1 MGRNRRASRTRGC
14 TITETQI
21 AWGNNR
27 QNGIT
32 MCEELKAA
40 LELQKEL
47 GNVDTTKGAIMLF
60 KAAANSMAKMSAAMK
75 EHIEEADKK
84 WDKLAADI
92 QDLKASFEEYK
103 TDATKYRLIVEI
115 FKALFGTTKRSIM
128 TLIYFA
134 FIMGAI
140 HLKDILPILTSL
152 AQ

>member
-1 MGRNRRASRTRGC
+1 
-14 TITETQI
+14 
-21 AWGNNR
+21 
-27 QNGIT
+27 

-40 LELQKEL
+40 IKKKKEL

-75 EHIEEADKK
+75 EHIEEAGKK

>member
-1 MGRNRRASRTRGC
+1 
-14 TITETQI
+14 
-21 AWGNNR
+21 
-27 QNGIT
+27 

-60 KAAANSMAKMSAAMK
+60 KAVSTSMAKMNSAWNT
-75 EHIEEADKK
+75 HIKDSDQRLNSMAQ
-84 WDKLAADI
+84 DI
-92 QDLKASFEEYK
+92 KDLKAAFEEYK
-103 TDATKYRLIVEI
+103 TDAAKYRLIVEI

-140 HLKDILPILTSL
+140 HLKDILPILTTL
-152 AQ
+152 A